1 MLQDVQAG
9 RSLEVEALLGSVI
22 QVGQKVGVP
31 TPRIQALYACAKLL
45 DQTLIRSGA
54 GIGPL
59 TEGPRY

>member
-1 MLQDVQAG
+1 
-9 RSLEVEALLGSVI
+9 
-22 QVGQKVGVP
+22 VGQKVGVP